1 MTGTVTSSRH
11 TPSIREIAQAAG
23 VSPATVSRAFNQP
36 ELLNPDTL
44 ARILAVAGQHD
55 FRPSRV
61 GSSLRS
67 GSTRTLGLIAPTLSN
82 PVFAECFEG
91 AEQQAR
97 EAGYS
102 VMLTATA
109 YDARRECDAVRNMLD
124 HRVEGL
130 ILTVA
135 NAHDSPALDL
145 LEQTGTPY
153 VLAYNESPR
162 HPSVSVDNRRAAMDM
177 VQWLAQRGLR
187 HIAFVS
193 GPLAASDRARSRLR
207 GAQEQAC
214 LLGMPEIA
222 HLVMAD
228 HTRCDAD
235 TLRSALA
242 DPQPP
247 QVLFC
252 SNDLLATST
261 IGTLRQ
267 LGLRVP
273 GDISVCGFDGMAFAA
288 MLQPSLATVSQPSH
302 DMGRHACALL
312 LPMLDV
318 TRQAGRRVGSETA
331 TCSPSRASAHDAAS
345 TPTFPIRLPYRIV
358 AGGTVAGHDLPSPPL
373 TGVSCP

>member
-1 MTGTVTSSRH
+1 MKTFSSHWVGTVTSARH

-55 FRPSRV
+55 FRPSRI

-109 YDARRECDAVRNMLD
+109 YDAQRECDAVRNMLD

-145 LEQTGTPY
+145 LTQTGTPY

-162 HPSVSVDNRRAAMDM
+162 HPSVSVDNHQAAMDM
-177 VQWLAQRGLR
+177 VQWLAQRGQR

-193 GPLAASDRARSRLR
+193 GPLAASDRARSRLH
-207 GAQEQAC
+207 GAQEQVRRQG
-214 LLGMPEIA
+214 LPGIV
-222 HLVMAD
+222 HLPMEN
-228 HTRCDAD
+228 HTCCDAD
-235 TLRSALA
+235 TLRTALA
-242 DPQPP
+242 GPQPP
-247 QVLFC
+247 QALFC
-252 SNDLLATST
+252 SNDLLATSA
-261 IGTLRQ
+261 IGMLQQ
-267 LGLRVP
+267 LGLTVP
-273 GDISVCGFDGMAFAA
+273 NDISVCGFDGMAFAA
-288 MLQPSLATVSQPSH
+288 MLQPALTTVSQPSH
-302 DMGRHACALL
+302 DMGRQACALL
-312 LPMLDV
+312 LSMLGITHD
-318 TRQAGRRVGSETA
+318 TA
-331 TCSPSRASAHDAAS
+331 PAPA
-345 TPTFPIRLPYRIV
+345 FPIRLPYRIV
-358 AGGTVAGHDLPSPPL
+358 AGGTVADADLPSPPL
-373 TGVSCP
+373 TGVSCS